1 MKFKI
6 GERYFAGTLTKRSQL
21 CKTKQF
27 FKKIPQHKES
37 SQHKD
42 KIDKFF
48 KLYLAFRT
56 FDCIRH
62 HSISSAFKNMCFKK
76 GRRCCRKKLQKVK

>member
-6 GERYFAGTLTKRSQL
+6 AERYFAGTLTKRSQL

-27 FKKIPQHKES
+27 FKKIPQHK
-37 SQHKD
+37 D

-48 KLYLAFRT
+48 KLYLTFRT

-76 GRRCCRKKLQKVK
+76 GRRCCRKKLEKVK

>member
-6 GERYFAGTLTKRSQL
+6 AERYFAGTLSKRSQL

-56 FDCIRH
+56 SDCIRH

-76 GRRCCRKKLQKVK
+76 VGDVVEKSYKK